1 MTFGWVEGDWTRAT
15 GADTDIVG
23 LIALSDSLHFHNCPD
38 LISKAPPARHH
49 CAANPWLRHSSRI
62 IGHCTCC
69 ARVCLCGSDWWLRA
83 LKYVIIPHMR
93 AGAVKR
99 GRVRPHVRCARRA
112 RSTDIEFLDAL
123 AMFTEGRSSTLTDE
137 MLLLF
142 GGGEGRSAALA
153 VGRREPRA
161 FRRHTILFRNCVC
174 VCWLGGRAS
183 VFVWRRLF
191 G

>member
-15 GADTDIVG
+15 GADTDIVAL
-23 LIALSDSLHFHNCPD
+23 LITLSDSLHFHNCPD
-38 LISKAPPARHH
+38 LIPKPPHRTPPLRRQSM
-49 CAANPWLRHSSRI
+49 AASLFPDHRALYLLR
-62 IGHCTCC
+62 
-69 ARVCLCGSDWWLRA
+69 ARVFVWFRLVVRA

-137 MLLLF
+137 MLFVF
-142 GGGEGRSAALA
+142 GGGGE
-153 VGRREPRA
+153 
-161 FRRHTILFRNCVC
+161 VC
-174 VCWLGGRAS
+174 CIGSWKT
-183 VFVWRRLF
+183 
-191 G
+191 